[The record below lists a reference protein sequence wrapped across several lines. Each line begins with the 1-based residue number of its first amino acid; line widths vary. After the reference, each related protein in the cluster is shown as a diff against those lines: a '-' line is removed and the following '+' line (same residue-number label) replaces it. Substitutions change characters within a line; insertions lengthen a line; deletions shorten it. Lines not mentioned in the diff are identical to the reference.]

1 MSNPAR
7 GDYEFSDEA
16 GRQAKSKTDA
26 LKDTLAD
33 LGKSAGQTAADMTQS
48 ARSSA
53 GATVA
58 TLKDQAASAADEA
71 KSTIAAVADEA
82 RVRLGQMVDD
92 QKSVGADHVASV
104 ARAAQAAAGDLRN
117 SSPQLAQ
124 LVDTAAER
132 VASMADGI
140 RTSSVA
146 DLLGAL
152 ADFGRR
158 RPVALFGG
166 AVAAGFLLARFVKS
180 DAPTL
185 VTQTRAPRQS

>member
-16 GRQAKSKTDA
+16 GRQGKSKTAAVKDA
-26 LKDTLAD
+26 LGDF
-33 LGKSAGQTAADMTQS
+33 GKSAQDAAADLTRS
-48 ARSSA
+48 ARAGA

-58 TLKDQAASAADEA
+58 TLKDQATSAAEEA

-82 RVRLGQMVDD
+82 RIRLGQIVDD
-92 QKSVGADHVASV
+92 QKSVGADHVSSV
-104 ARAAQAAAGDLRN
+104 ARAAHAAAGDLRQ

-132 VASMADGI
+132 VESMAHGI
-140 RTSSVA
+140 RTSSVT
-146 DLLGAL
+146 DLLGAV

-158 RPVALFGG
+158 RPMALFGG

-180 DAPTL
+180 DSPTL
-185 VTQTRAPRQS
+185 VEQTRTPRRA